1 MCRILRPLFFIQLLF
16 IFHSRADKRD
26 HILCAGGRYLAAS
39 MMDID
44 NFKNY
49 NYFHGHVKGD
59 KCLAAVG
66 RRKVYRLE
74 L

>member
-1 MCRILRPLFFIQLLF
+1 M
-16 IFHSRADKRD
+16 
-26 HILCAGGRYLAAS
+26 AAS
-39 MMDID
+39 IMDID

-66 RRKVYRLE
+66 RRRVYRLE